1 MNNNTTF
8 PPTTTLE
15 TPSMPLQYRGAQL
28 LYPLGPCVPRRG
40 ITGSKY
46 HAAWPYLPFSFR
58 RKFSKPQGLSTT
70 LDVLASAIAPSLL
83 YLVAGRHAF
92 LLQPWERYF
101 KRGHYALKIRVF
113 QNFRQKNCS
122 KQNMNTTF
130 PPTTTLETPSCL
142 YSIEA
147 LNYPLGP
154 RVPRRRDHRVQ
165 VPCGMAVPSLFVP
178 AQVQQAPRLVND
190 ARRACSS
197 PERAA

>member
-1 MNNNTTF
+1 MR
-8 PPTTTLE
+8 
-15 TPSMPLQYRGAQL
+15 SQARDHRVQV
-28 LYPLGPCVPRRG
+28 PCGMAV
-40 ITGSKY
+40 
-46 HAAWPYLPFSFR
+46 
-58 RKFSKPQGLSTT
+58 
-70 LDVLASAIAPSLL
+70 PSLFVPAQVQQAPR
-83 YLVAGRHAF
+83 LVNDARRACISHCSFSSVPSSRTTRF
-92 LLQPWERYF
+92 LLQHWERYF